1 MAEKF
6 LNSLLSSVRVQV
18 EHAIAG
24 VTGVK
29 RCRIVKDL
37 LRLTLDGVS
46 ERVMEIACAL
56 HNLRVSHRRP
66 LPELNLLDLRPYF

>member
-1 MAEKF
+1 VAEKF

-24 VTGVK
+24 VK

-46 ERVMEIACAL
+46 DRVMEIACAL